1 VMPTHVSRCSGAEVR
16 PMTTAAAAVST
27 HTGRTLRNCH
37 VTLRLYGHRRL
48 TPRTLEDY
56 WRSC

>member
-1 VMPTHVSRCSGAEVR
+1 VR